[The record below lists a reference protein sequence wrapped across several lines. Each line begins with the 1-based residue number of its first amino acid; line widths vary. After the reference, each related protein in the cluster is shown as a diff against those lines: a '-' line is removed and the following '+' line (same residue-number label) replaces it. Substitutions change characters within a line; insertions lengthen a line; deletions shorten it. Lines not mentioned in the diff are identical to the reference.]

1 MLLIDIISYSF
12 CFGYI
17 NNMENIKVIYEKS
30 YNSIARE
37 NEHKSKLIVFDL
49 DGCIANSD
57 DFVLTNEQVWSKDK
71 DLFIKYNKQKPTKS
85 DKDLFCEDYLYEYC
99 LDVEPYFG
107 ILDLFVATAKTSN
120 VAIVTARHLRLYAKT
135 IEWLKQSIIDR
146 YNESTWRSL
155 SYKLFF
161 NENKETS
168 LQYKKRVFKE
178 LEKQYEI
185 SLVVEDHPDVITF
198 LKNKNVNVLVPAT
211 GYKNLNEKD
220 RG

>member
-1 MLLIDIISYSF
+1 MLSIDVILYSF

-17 NNMENIKVIYEKS
+17 NNMENIKITYKKDIKEYES
-30 YNSIARE
+30 
-37 NEHKSKLIVFDL
+37 KSKIIVFDL

-71 DLFIKYNKQKPTKS
+71 GLFAKYNKQKPTKS
-85 DKDLFCEDYLYEYC
+85 NKDLFCEDYLYEYC

-107 ILDLFVATAKTSN
+107 ILDLFGTTAKTSN
-120 VAIVTARHLRLYAKT
+120 VAIVTARYLRFYAKT
-135 IEWLKQSIIDR
+135 IEWLKQSVIDR

-155 SYKLFF
+155 HYKLFF

-185 SLVVEDHPDVITF
+185 SLVVEDHPDIITF
-198 LKNKNVNVLVPAT
+198 LKKKNVNVLVPAT
-211 GYKNLNEKD
+211 GYKNLNGKD